1 MDIGELIKT
10 QNRLTQ
16 AQIALGELIRKMKF
30 EDVKIEDIDL
40 VPKHEIV
47 NGVLKLI
54 VPEYPPKINVFHK
67 LEIVDG
73 TVVSNLYQEA
83 RNRWYSLIFKALEGY
98 DGGRI
103 DPAIVYMVYYVPWI
117 CDVGNFVGKMI
128 VDGLMYA
135 GAIGVDDNLEHVPV
149 EIQEA
154 RLDKENPRT
163 EIYVIEYKNQLE
175 KILIPW
181 NELEKYRNEVEKL
194 KAEIKELEDKKVKIK
209 EESRVNL

>member
-1 MDIGELIKT
+1 
-10 QNRLTQ
+10 
-16 AQIALGELIRKMKF
+16 
-30 EDVKIEDIDL
+30 
-40 VPKHEIV
+40 
-47 NGVLKLI
+47 
-54 VPEYPPKINVFHK
+54 
-67 LEIVDG
+67 
-73 TVVSNLYQEA
+73 
-83 RNRWYSLIFKALEGY
+83 
-98 DGGRI
+98 
-103 DPAIVYMVYYVPWI
+103 
-117 CDVGNFVGKMI
+117 
-128 VDGLMYA
+128 MYA